1 MPAIVMLPASFTVT
15 VDAVP
20 VTVQVTEATLAF
32 DTSTT
37 TIKTL
42 VEETDYQT
50 GEKCTLTLAAY
61 QDWTAD
67 QASSIC
73 WLLWNSAG
81 IAAPFEITGTDEA
94 GATVT
99 ASGTA
104 TMRRPNFGPT
114 ADDAAKFSIDI
125 PVIGIPDLTLTPGG
139 GALAAG
145 ARADAA

>member
-1 MPAIVMLPASFTVT
+1 MLPAQFTVT

-61 QDWTAD
+61 QDWTA
-67 QASSIC
+67 AETESLC

-81 IAAPFEITGTDEA
+81 VAAPFEIVGTDEA

-114 ADDAAKFSIDI
+114 ADDAAKFSIDV
-125 PVIGIPDLTLTPGG
+125 PVIGIPTL
-139 GALAAG
+139 ALVPAAPLVAG
-145 ARADAA
+145 AGRASDAA

>member
-1 MPAIVMLPASFTVT
+1 MPAIVMLPAQFTVT
-15 VDAVP
+15 VDDVP

-37 TIKTL
+37 TVKTI

-67 QASSIC
+67 KTTSIC
-73 WLLWNSAG
+73 WVLWDNAG
-81 IAAPFEITGTDEA
+81 QQVDFEIAGTDEA
-94 GATVT
+94 GAVVT
-99 ASGTA
+99 AAGTA
-104 TMRRPNFGPT
+104 TMRRPSFGPT

-125 PVIGIPDLTLTPGG
+125 PVIGIPTLDLVPG
-139 GALAAG
+139 APLAA
-145 ARADAA
+145 AAAE